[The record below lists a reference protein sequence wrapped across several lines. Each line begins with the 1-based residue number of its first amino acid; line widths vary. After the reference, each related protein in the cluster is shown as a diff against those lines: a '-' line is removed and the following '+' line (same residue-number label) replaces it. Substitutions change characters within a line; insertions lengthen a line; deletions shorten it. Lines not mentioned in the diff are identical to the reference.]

1 MRKQRYI
8 VLTRI
13 TLITIC
19 SVFIFSTQGLSAQEI
34 RDKPIQEALGDVMQT
49 RQQLLYNVAGKKFPK
64 VKDPREG
71 LYALVNVGVAY
82 TPNLGTSSILGV
94 EAGYDFILGRIH
106 SLRVFGFFDRTNYGA
121 FADFEFDSTKPNRM
135 QIYRGG
141 ISVEYRIY
149 ASSFLGFRIRLA
161 SLGASSFSRTSDS
174 LNPTFESQRKKWFY
188 PTIAIGPIFYYKRHH
203 ELFVGFDLIDYQS
216 KRDMTINYLKYSLRF

>member
-1 MRKQRYI
+1 MRKQQHI
-8 VLTRI
+8 LTKI
-13 TLITIC
+13 LSIMIC
-19 SVFIFSTQGLSAQEI
+19 GIFTFGTQGLAGQEFE
-34 RDKPIQEALGDVMQT
+34 DKPIQEALGDVMQT
-49 RQQLLYNVAGKKFPK
+49 RQQLLYNVAGKKFPR
-64 VKDPREG
+64 VKDPKEG

-82 TPNLGTSSILGV
+82 TPNFGTSSILGV
-94 EAGYDFILGRIH
+94 ETGYDFILNKIH
-106 SLRVFGFFDRTNYGA
+106 SLRVFAFFDRTNYGA
-121 FADFEFDSTKPNRM
+121 FADFEFDSTKPGRM

-161 SLGASSFSRTSDS
+161 SLGASNFSRTSKS
-174 LNPTFESQRKKWFY
+174 LTPELTSQYRKWFV
-188 PTIAIGPIFYYKRHH
+188 PTIAVGPIFAYKRHH